1 MDVNYKLGKLD
12 DKKLGHLK
20 NILRYSKEAEPAHR
34 QFLSHNTHGILRYD
48 YKGAGPATLTPLSIK
63 LNQPLTDFFE
73 EEFNII
79 QNSIVSIHINEY
91 EEGAECLPHRDSNS
105 EDTILILLNSCDVGG
120 DLLLENKSIGLN
132 EEGQY
137 VSYNGGNVTHGV
149 TKVEKGFRK
158 TLVVW
163 LRPKTSLI

>member
-1 MDVNYKLGKLD
+1 MVFLD
-12 DKKLGHLK
+12 MITKVPV
-20 NILRYSKEAEPAHR
+20 I
-34 QFLSHNTHGILRYD
+34 
-48 YKGAGPATLTPLSIK
+48 ATLTPLSIK
-63 LNQPLTDFFE
+63 LNQLLTDFFK

-79 QNSIVSIHINEY
+79 QNSIVSIHVNEY
-91 EEGAECLPHRDSNS
+91 EEGDECLPHRDSNS
-105 EDTILILLNSCDVGG
+105 EDTILILLNSCDKGG

-132 EEGQY
+132 EEGYY

-163 LRPKTSLI
+163 T

>member
-12 DKKLGHLK
+12 DKIDHLK
-20 NILRYSKEAEPAHR
+20 NILRYSKETQNLLIDNSFHTTHMV
-34 QFLSHNTHGILRYD
+34 FLDMITKVPI
-48 YKGAGPATLTPLSIK
+48 KKTLTPLSIK
-63 LNQPLTDFFE
+63 LNQLLTDFFK

-79 QNSIVSIHINEY
+79 QNSIVSIHVNEY

-105 EDTILILLNSCDVGG
+105 EDTILILLNSCDKGG

-158 TLVVW
+158 L
-163 LRPKTSLI
+163 